1 MCEAWYRLGV
11 RFCGTAD
18 DAHDLVQDEPRGA
31 RTGDEPPPRRT
42 LSSIHLAAHQE
53 RVQRGRPRMERRI
66 FRAGDETVRQ
76 DVRMEDDQPRAMTS
90 EPDPRVFFAA
100 ERTFLAWIRT
110 GLALMGFGFVV
121 ARFGLFLREVAAMQ
135 GGPPAPGG
143 VSRWFGI
150 GLIGLG
156 VVVTAASA
164 AAHVST
170 VRRLNRGEP
179 FVGRPTWLGVAIAVL
194 LVAIGVS
201 VSIYLIAA
209 P

>member
-1 MCEAWYRLGV
+1 MDRW
-11 RFCGTAD
+11 
-18 DAHDLVQDEPRGA
+18 
-31 RTGDEPPPRRT
+31 
-42 LSSIHLAAHQE
+42 
-53 RVQRGRPRMERRI
+53 I

-76 DVRMEDDQPRAMTS
+76 DVIMKDDRPRAMTP

-121 ARFGLFLREVAAMQ
+121 ARFGLFLREMAAMQ
-135 GGPPAPGG
+135 GGPPPPAG

-156 VVVTAASA
+156 VLLTAASTA
-164 AAHVST
+164 THLST

-179 FVGRPTWLGVAIAVL
+179 FVGRPTWLGVSIASL
-194 LVAIGVS
+194 LVLVGVLMA
-201 VSIYLIAA
+201 VYLVAA
-209 P
+209 A